1 MLDHRPRRLNLD
13 KMHAMLTVTT
23 DQTGVVREAVVAA
36 QDQGKL
42 SDPLF
47 RAFAERAVRAVLD
60 PACAALPLP
69 RSMLGKIN
77 VLTFRFSP

>member
-1 MLDHRPRRLNLD
+1 
-13 KMHAMLTVTT
+13 MHAMLTVTT